1 MPIYITSGDTK
12 ENVMNKDYSKEFIST
27 EIAQLF
33 NSAEKFIVQKD
44 TMIEAIR
51 YMYLHSSC
59 NN

>member
-1 MPIYITSGDTK
+1 
-12 ENVMNKDYSKEFIST
+12 MNKDYSKEFISS

-33 NSAEKFIVQKD
+33 NSVEEFLIRKD
-44 TMIEAIR
+44 TMVEAIR